1 MKIKRITISIVSLA
15 SIALLT
21 ACSQTAQP
29 VQQTV
34 SQQQS
39 NQPAKQNASVSK
51 SNNNQS
57 QTVQSSE
64 SPVTQPTN
72 IDGTYNGVDE
82 EDQIILVVN
91 GTTGTWTE
99 VEPDGDKEVKQVTFD
114 SVNQRM
120 TIGDDVKIYTVN
132 DNQIIVDDL
141 DRDPSDRIV
150 LTK

>member
-1 MKIKRITISIVSLA
+1 MKIKKITIFIVSLA
-15 SIALLT
+15 SIILLT
-21 ACSQTAQP
+21 ACSQTTQP

-39 NQPAKQNASVSK
+39 V

-64 SPVTQPTN
+64 TPIAQPTN

-120 TIGDDVKIYTVN
+120 TISDDVKIYTVN
-132 DNQIIVDDL
+132 DNKIIVDDL

>member
-1 MKIKRITISIVSLA
+1 M
-15 SIALLT
+15 
-21 ACSQTAQP
+21 
-29 VQQTV
+29 
-34 SQQQS
+34 
-39 NQPAKQNASVSK
+39 
-51 SNNNQS
+51 
-57 QTVQSSE
+57 
-64 SPVTQPTN
+64 
-72 IDGTYNGVDE
+72 DE

-91 GTTGTWTE
+91 GATGTWTE

-120 TIGDDVKIYTVN
+120 TISDDVKIYTVN

>member
-1 MKIKRITISIVSLA
+1 MKITKITIFIVSLA

-39 NQPAKQNASVSK
+39 NQSAKQNASVST
-51 SNNNQS
+51 SNNNHS

-91 GTTGTWTE
+91 GATGTWTE

-120 TIGDDVKIYTVN
+120 TISDDVKIYTVN

>member
-1 MKIKRITISIVSLA
+1 MKIKKITIFIVSLA
-15 SIALLT
+15 SITLLT
-21 ACSQTAQP
+21 ACSQTTQP

-39 NQPAKQNASVSK
+39 V

-64 SPVTQPTN
+64 TPVAQPTN

-120 TIGDDVKIYTVN
+120 TISDDVKIYTVN
-132 DNQIIVDDL
+132 DNKIIVDDL

>member
-1 MKIKRITISIVSLA
+1 MKIKKLTISIVSLA

-21 ACSQTAQP
+21 ACSQTSQP

-39 NQPAKQNASVSK
+39 NQSAKQNASVST

-57 QTVQSSE
+57 QTDQSSE
-64 SPVTQPTN
+64 SPVPQPTN

-91 GTTGTWTE
+91 GATGTWTE

-120 TIGDDVKIYTVN
+120 TISDDVKIYTVN

-150 LTK
+150 LTE

>member
-1 MKIKRITISIVSLA
+1 MKIKKITIFIVSLA
-15 SIALLT
+15 SIILLT
-21 ACSQTAQP
+21 ACSQTTQP

-39 NQPAKQNASVSK
+39 V

-64 SPVTQPTN
+64 TPVAQPTN

-120 TIGDDVKIYTVN
+120 TISDDVKIYTVN
-132 DNQIIVDDL
+132 DNKIIVDDL